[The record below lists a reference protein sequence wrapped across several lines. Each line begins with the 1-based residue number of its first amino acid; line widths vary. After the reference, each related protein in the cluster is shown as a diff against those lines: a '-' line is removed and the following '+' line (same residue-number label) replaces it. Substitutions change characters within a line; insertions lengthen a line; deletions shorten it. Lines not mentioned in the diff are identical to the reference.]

1 MRPFQPGFLWS
12 LSEGINCLRLLV
24 NELTDHTST
33 YVEMETASRRSLLRH
48 LSRIWCGAHY
58 SVVRESGLFSSDSLR
73 HLENCIASTSV
84 LDSYDS
90 SYKGSLVNALA
101 LGADEGRGRLR

>member
-1 MRPFQPGFLWS
+1 VPAKADGGFS
-12 LSEGINCLRLLV
+12 P
-24 NELTDHTST
+24 H
-33 YVEMETASRRSLLRH
+33 RRDT
-48 LSRIWCGAHY
+48 GT
-58 SVVRESGLFSSDSLR
+58 GTLFSSEGVEVCDLESLR

-101 LGADEGRGRLR
+101 LGADEGRSRLR

>member
-1 MRPFQPGFLWS
+1 MRS
-12 LSEGINCLRLLV
+12 VSEVRFGGRV
-24 NELTDHTST
+24 DPRVQKTGPSGD
-33 YVEMETASRRSLLRH
+33 RR
-48 LSRIWCGAHY
+48 GT
-58 SVVRESGLFSSDSLR
+58 LFSGEGVGVRFDSLR

-101 LGADEGRGRLR
+101 LGADEGRGGLR